1 MTAAETVLRRLYGPT
16 GAELAAQLAEVAE
29 HLHGALC
36 ALSVAPTPE
45 ACDDLARDLYGSRA
59 HVLRLAEALR
69 RERGE

>member
-1 MTAAETVLRRLYGPT
+1 MTAAEAVLRRLYGPT
-16 GAELAAQLAEVAE
+16 SAELAAQLAEVAE

-45 ACDDLARDLYGSRA
+45 ACDDLARDLFGSRT